1 MGISVNPY
9 LMLLVFVCFIVLL
22 VLLNQ
27 WLYKPLLKFM
37 DDRDAMINKDLH
49 DIKGSAQEIAEI
61 EKQIANVLGGAQK
74 EAKTIIDKATAQA
87 RALSE
92 STIAQKKQELDA
104 KMVEFHKEL
113 AIEQENLKKELLS
126 HIGEYKQSI
135 QAKLQQV

>member
-61 EKQIANVLGGAQK
+61 EKQIANVLGEAQK

-113 AIEQENLKKELLS
+113 ATEQENLKKELLG